1 MLSIFFYNVNCID
14 NRFLQVQALY
24 HHPSLGQSIDLT
36 LVRLDLMTN
45 QPRDLPH
52 YDGERGKLL
61 DSFCDYS
68 AHNNPAGDSNP
79 DHWDMGLYV
88 SGWVILSLLKQKYTA
103 PTQTKKTIL
112 VCCRLDFFAYE
123 NGQRSGVTMGE

>member
-1 MLSIFFYNVNCID
+1 MKICEIPNSMYTALNGCMSLVLNFKYTFYNVNCID
-14 NRFLQVQALY
+14 NRLLQVQALY

-36 LVRLDLMTN
+36 LVRLDLMSH

-52 YDGERGKLL
+52 HDGERGKLL

-88 SGWVILSLLKQKYTA
+88 SG
-103 PTQTKKTIL
+103 
-112 VCCRLDFFAYE
+112 
-123 NGQRSGVTMGE
+123 

>member
-1 MLSIFFYNVNCID
+1 MCTALIGSMPLILKCTYIFYNVSCID
-14 NRFLQVQALY
+14 DRFLQVQALY

-36 LVRLDLMTN
+36 LVRLDLMSH

-52 YDGERGKLL
+52 HDGERGKLL

-68 AHNNPAGDSNP
+68 AHTNPAGDSNP

-88 SGWVILSLLKQKYTA
+88 SG
-103 PTQTKKTIL
+103 
-112 VCCRLDFFAYE
+112 
-123 NGQRSGVTMGE
+123 